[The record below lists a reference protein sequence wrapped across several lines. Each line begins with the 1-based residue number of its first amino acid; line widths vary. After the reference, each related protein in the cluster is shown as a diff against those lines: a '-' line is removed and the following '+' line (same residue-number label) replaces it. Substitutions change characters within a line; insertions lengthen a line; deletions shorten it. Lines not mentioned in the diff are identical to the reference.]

1 MSLNLSEASVISAS
15 LVANGNQQLFQNR
28 YLEAIALY
36 DKAIEYN
43 PTSLGAF
50 QGRAFCK
57 VQLLAQ
63 IPIEE
68 HLHLIQSIAEDLKV
82 AADLSAT
89 MLNEVLSKQKT

>member
-1 MSLNLSEASVISAS
+1 MNSNTPEASIISAS
-15 LVANGNQQLFQNR
+15 LVANGNQQLFQGR
-28 YLEAIALY
+28 YLEAITLY

-50 QGRAFCK
+50 QGRAFCR

-68 HLHLIQSIAEDLKV
+68 HLPLIQSIAEDLKT
-82 AADLSAT
+82 AANLADI
-89 MLNEVLSKQKT
+89 MLNEVKKIP